1 MRSIRQRLL
10 LWLLAGLAVILGL
23 SGYATYH
30 HAQGEVNALFD
41 YQLQQMALALR
52 SQNLLALAIAGD
64 GTEGPVEGDIQ
75 VQIWDRNSGL
85 IYISQRQR
93 ELPFVRPAGFGEL
106 NWQNLLW
113 RVFSLQA
120 GNRTVQVAQPLRVR
134 SKMSADIALR
144 NTAPFFLLLPGVAL
158 VVWFGVGAGLRPLTR
173 IAGEIEQRTPA
184 ALEPVSAAAL
194 PTEVQPLI
202 QALND
207 LLQRL
212 GQALDAQRQF
222 VADAAHEL
230 RTPLTAVRLQTEMV
244 QRALGEAER
253 AEAVADLRAGLERA
267 SHLVDQLLAM
277 ARLDADISTTPLEA
291 VDLLELARTVVAE
304 YAPIADARGIDLGL
318 APGEPAVIQGER
330 ANLRVLLGNLVDNAI
345 RYTPAGGTVDVA
357 AGHAGAASILT
368 VTDTGPGIP
377 PEDRERV
384 FDRFYRGMDNKVPG
398 SGLGL
403 AIVRRIADR
412 HGASVAL
419 NEGGGGQGLKVTV
432 RFLFFNR
439 SFSAPDLFSTVAP
452 HGSIP

>member
-23 SGYATYH
+23 SGYATYR
-30 HAQGEVNALFD
+30 HARDEVNALFD

-52 SQNLLALAIAGD
+52 SQNLLTLAIAGD
-64 GTEGPVEGDIQ
+64 GAEGPVEADIQ
-75 VQIWDRNSGL
+75 VQIWDRNSGI

-93 ELPFVRPAGFGEL
+93 ELPFVRSAGFSEL
-106 NWQNLLW
+106 NWRNRLW

-120 GNRTVQVAQPLRVR
+120 GARTVQVAQPLRVR
-134 SKMSADIALR
+134 LKMSTDIAFR
-144 NTAPFFLLLPGVAL
+144 NTAPFFLLLPGVTL

-184 ALEPVSAAAL
+184 VLEPVSEANL
-194 PTEVQPLI
+194 PTEVRPLI

-212 GQALDAQRQF
+212 GQALAAQRQF

-244 QRALGEAER
+244 QRAPGEAER
-253 AEAVADLRAGLERA
+253 AEAITDLRVGLERA

-277 ARLDADISTTPLEA
+277 ARLDADVSTASRQPVE
-291 VDLLELARTVVAE
+291 LLALARTVVVE
-304 YAPIADARGIDLGL
+304 YAPIADARDIDLGL
-318 APGEPAVIQGER
+318 EPGEPAVIQGER

-357 AGHAGAASILT
+357 VGHAGAAPILT

-384 FDRFYRGMDNKVPG
+384 FDRFYRGLDNKVPG

-403 AIVRRIADR
+403 AIVQRIADR

-419 NEGGGGQGLKVTV
+419 EEGEGGHGLKVTV
-432 RFLFFNR
+432 RFPASGEALR
-439 SFSAPDLFSTVAP
+439 VA
-452 HGSIP
+452 

>member
-23 SGYATYH
+23 SGYATYRQ
-30 HAQGEVNALFD
+30 ARDEVNALFD

-52 SQNLLALAIAGD
+52 NQNLLALAIAGD
-64 GTEGPVEGDIQ
+64 GTEGPAEGDIQ

-93 ELPFVRPAGFGEL
+93 ELPFVRPAGFSEL
-106 NWQNLLW
+106 NWQNMLW

-134 SKMSADIALR
+134 LKMSADIALR
-144 NTAPFFLLLPGVAL
+144 NTAPFFLLLPGMAL

-173 IAGEIEQRTPA
+173 IAGEIARRTPA

-194 PTEVQPLI
+194 PAEVQPLI

-230 RTPLTAVRLQTEMV
+230 RTPLTAVRLQTGMV
-244 QRALGEAER
+244 QRALDEAER
-253 AEAVADLRAGLERA
+253 TEAVADLRAGLERA

-277 ARLDADISTTPLEA
+277 ARLDADISTTTLEA

-304 YAPIADARGIDLGL
+304 YAPIADARGVDLGL
-318 APGEPAVIQGER
+318 APSGPAVIPGER
-330 ANLRVLLGNLVDNAI
+330 TNLRVLLGNLVDNAI

-357 AGHAGAASILT
+357 VGHAGAAPILT

-384 FDRFYRGMDNKVPG
+384 FDRFYRGMDDKVPG

-412 HGASVAL
+412 HDAKVTL
-419 NEGGGGQGLKVTV
+419 RDGGGGHGLQVIV
-432 RFLFFNR
+432 RFPLA
-439 SFSAPDLFSTVAP
+439 SAAV
-452 HGSIP
+452 GCNIIP